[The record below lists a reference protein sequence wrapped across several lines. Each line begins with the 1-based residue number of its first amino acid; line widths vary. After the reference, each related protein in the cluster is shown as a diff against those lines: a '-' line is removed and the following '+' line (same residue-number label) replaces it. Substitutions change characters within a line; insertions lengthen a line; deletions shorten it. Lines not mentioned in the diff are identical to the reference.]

1 MKLVFAVVYK
11 EILQLAFVDEFLEL
25 LSKAFIGAVY
35 EKFALAGCEDPF
47 LKIGGG
53 DCFSQHY
60 EIVYTKWDAIVN
72 TKQKAPVKMRTFAES
87 SKKAKKG
94 KANKDKAPAP
104 LQSDGEDES
113 PGGGPTTPR
122 SVEEARKRRFGGK
135 PGTPR
140 SGKKVSGLENGEE
153 EESKKEIKTQRSWV
167 TVSNKVKTKDIASH
181 NVNKAEG
188 SS

>member
-11 EILQLAFVDEFLEL
+11 EILQLAFVDEFLDL
-25 LSKAFIGAVY
+25 LSKAFIGGVY
-35 EKFALAGCEDPF
+35 EKFSLAGCEDPF
-47 LKIGGG
+47 LKIGGN

-87 SKKAKKG
+87 SKKAKKA
-94 KANKDKAPAP
+94 KANKDKAPAA
-104 LQSDGEDES
+104 LQSDDENDS

-135 PGTPR
+135 PGTPK
-140 SGKKVSGLENGEE
+140 SGKKVTALENGEE
-153 EESKKEIKTQRSWV
+153 EENRKEIKT
-167 TVSNKVKTKDIASH
+167 
-181 NVNKAEG
+181 
-188 SS
+188 